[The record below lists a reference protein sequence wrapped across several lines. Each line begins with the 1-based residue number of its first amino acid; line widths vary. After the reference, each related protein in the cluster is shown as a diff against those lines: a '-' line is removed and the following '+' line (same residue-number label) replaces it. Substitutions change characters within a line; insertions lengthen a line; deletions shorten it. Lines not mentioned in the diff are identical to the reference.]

1 MTAVSAMKYAPIAV
15 FAFKRKD
22 PLASVLCD
30 LAACP
35 EARESSLYIFCDGPR
50 NDGERGDV
58 EAARRVARGARGFAS
73 VEVRE
78 APANRGL
85 AASIIAGVTEM
96 CERHGR
102 VIVVED
108 DLLLSPDF
116 LSFMNG
122 GLERYRDDPRV
133 FQVAGHQWPIPS
145 EPGVSAQFLRLINA
159 WGWAIWADRWRE
171 FEPNA
176 AALVERIGAMEN
188 GPSRFNLNDA
198 FPYYDMLR
206 DVAAGK
212 LNSWA
217 IRFYATCFLRD
228 GLVLHPARSLASHDG
243 HDAAA
248 THGRGNTYSSER
260 PDGFPAPYTWP
271 DVTLDTQTMKLVE
284 AHLRARIAEP
294 HVPAMPAPTRS
305 AGFMKRLARRGVRLL
320 LGTGRS

>member
-1 MTAVSAMKYAPIAV
+1 MTYAPIAV

-22 PLASVLCD
+22 PLRSVLRD

-35 EARESSLYIFCDGPR
+35 EARESSLYVFCDGPR
-50 NDGERGDV
+50 NEGERGDV
-58 EAARRVARGARGFAS
+58 EAARKVAREARGFAS

-116 LSFMNG
+116 LAFMNG
-122 GLERYRDDPRV
+122 GLDRYRDDPRV
-133 FQVAGHQWPIPS
+133 FQVAGHQWPIRA
-145 EPGVSAQFLRLINA
+145 EPGVSAQFLKLINA

-176 AALVERIGAMEN
+176 ALLAERIAAMEN
-188 GPSRFNLNDA
+188 GPSRFDLNGA
-198 FPYYDMLR
+198 FPYYDMLQ

-248 THGRGNTYSSER
+248 THGRGNTYSSHR
-260 PDGFPAPYTWP
+260 PDRFPAPYTWP
-271 DVTLDTQTMKLVE
+271 DVSLDTEIMMLVE
-284 AHLRARIAEP
+284 AHLRARMAEP
-294 HVPAMPAPTRS
+294 HVLAAPVPARRDGLMR
-305 AGFMKRLARRGVRLL
+305 KLALRGVRLL
-320 LGTGRS
+320 RGTVRS